1 LELPHLLRRGFP
13 THRNHNYINDDYD
26 KYISRKTSERERY
39 YKIYLSITSTI
50 DTSLNKIHGK
60 STNSFCTEDYGKLP
74 DENAIANG
82 IKGAGHPT
90 TWTSMREKHDL
101 EKLRENSQT
110 VKDYLASTAET
121 APGFAKRMA
130 EYNLNER
137 ATKELRERVEWA
149 VVVVFSAE
157 WCKDCRRNVP
167 VLGLIT
173 EATGLEVM
181 VFGHLMRDIK
191 DPDERWSIPPSPQEV
206 KEFDVV
212 KIPLIS
218 VLNGNGE
225 EIGEIVENPLEG
237 QSLEEALLDIL
248 KKA

>member
-1 LELPHLLRRGFP
+1 
-13 THRNHNYINDDYD
+13 
-26 KYISRKTSERERY
+26 
-39 YKIYLSITSTI
+39 
-50 DTSLNKIHGK
+50 
-60 STNSFCTEDYGKLP
+60 
-74 DENAIANG
+74 
-82 IKGAGHPT
+82 
-90 TWTSMREKHDL
+90 MREKHDL

-157 WCKDCRRNVP
+157 WCKDCCRNVP
-167 VLGLIT
+167 VLGLIV

-218 VLNGNGE
+218 VLDGNGK
-225 EIGEIVENPLEG
+225 EIGEIVENPPEG